1 MRSVPVNRGNGFRQR
16 GSLRQNALKLTI
28 DKIDKSLRMPLFRA
42 IPLLQFDNIT
52 PSGSRIFAL
61 EVMFYGIGKH
71 FCLDLRSSLLTF
83 GRVQACLALLS
94 LILL

>member
-52 PSGSRIFAL
+52 PS
-61 EVMFYGIGKH
+61 VMFYGIGKH